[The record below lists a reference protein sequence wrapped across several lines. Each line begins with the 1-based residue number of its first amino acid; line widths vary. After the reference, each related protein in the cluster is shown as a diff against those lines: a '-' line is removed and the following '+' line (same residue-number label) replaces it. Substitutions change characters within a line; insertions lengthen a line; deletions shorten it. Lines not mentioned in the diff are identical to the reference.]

1 MMAFISARFNFWYL
15 HGVPQPAPTPR
26 PRRRDS
32 IVWPMADLSQTPPAD
47 AEITWPN
54 VDGQGN
60 DGVIQWPFGFM
71 P

>member
-1 MMAFISARFNFWYL
+1 MSNLSAIFVTWYTRR
-15 HGVPQPAPTPR
+15 VPQPAPTPR

-32 IVWPMADLSQTPPAD
+32 IIWPKADVSQTPPAD